1 MFVLSRKTEESV
13 IIDGFSSLKNAL
25 KVTVLEV
32 KGGRVRLGFE
42 VNADAP
48 VHDSLVVC
56 ESQAK
61 EVLMN

>member
-1 MFVLSRKTEESV
+1 MLRFLQPLMLLSLA
-13 IIDGFSSLKNAL
+13 G
-25 KVTVLEV
+25 
-32 KGGRVRLGFE
+32 
-42 VNADAP
+42 NADAP